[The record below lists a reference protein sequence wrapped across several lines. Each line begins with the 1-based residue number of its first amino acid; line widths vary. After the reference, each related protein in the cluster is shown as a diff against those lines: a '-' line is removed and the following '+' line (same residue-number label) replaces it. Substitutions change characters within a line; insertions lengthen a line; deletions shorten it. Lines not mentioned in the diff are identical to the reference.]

1 MQKRTKRDKFY
12 QKNNLFYDCIEKVN
26 KINNSHNVNIKTKL
40 KKINDNYKIIKLI
53 EKDIC
58 KIKLTENII

>member
-40 KKINDNYKIIKLI
+40 KKKNF
-53 EKDIC
+53 
-58 KIKLTENII
+58 NILLKKFIL